1 MTKDVVGDKNA
12 LEIGEKTISINSMIY
27 QTISSP
33 LVGTFKMY
41 SLSNFQVYN
50 TVLGFCLFIWCFL
63 FVLMFSCLAVL
74 CGKWDLSS
82 PVRG

>member
-12 LEIGEKTISINSMIY
+12 LEIGGKTISINSMIY

-50 TVLGFCLFIWCFL
+50 TVLGFCLFIGCFL
-63 FVLMFSCLAVL
+63 FVLVFFLFGCTM
-74 CGKWDLSS
+74 
-82 PVRG
+82 